1 MVTLLSLR
9 SLIERTT
16 QLTLEKTMF
25 SLAKETIRIAFDSI
39 KSQLLRTILT
49 VLIIA
54 IGIMALVGILSG
66 VAALENTISSNFS
79 SMGSNTFNIRR
90 YELTARR
97 QSSRERQKVNP
108 IINYQSMKDFEDNY
122 DFPFTNVGVS
132 YGGTAT
138 AEVRYEDKKTD
149 PEISVLGCNENFIE
163 NAGLEITN
171 GRPLNIFDIN
181 NNSAV
186 CVIGSDLVKLIFPE
200 VNPVGKTIS
209 LRGTKFKVIG
219 AFKSQGSTF
228 GGSEDS
234 RVIIPLQKARSIYP
248 NGNVN
253 YNLSIKVDNKNLLE
267 AAKDDAIL
275 TFRNVRGLKPI
286 ETNNFGVVQSDD
298 LLVRATQNIDAL
310 YIAAWIIS
318 IITIFGSTIAL
329 MNIMLVSVSERTREI
344 GVRKAL
350 GAKSKTIAFQFFMET
365 VIIGQLG
372 GILGILLGI
381 LIGWGVA
388 RAFELDFSTPWVAMI
403 WATSIAFIVAVVS
416 GLYPATKASK
426 LDPIESLRYE

>member
-1 MVTLLSLR
+1 
-9 SLIERTT
+9 
-16 QLTLEKTMF
+16 MF
-25 SLAKETIRIAFDSI
+25 SLAKENIRIAFDSI

-66 VAALENTISSNFS
+66 VSALENTISSNFS
-79 SMGSNTFNIRR
+79 SMGSNTFNIRNN
-90 YELTARR
+90 EFAAKR
-97 QSSRERQKVNP
+97 QSSRERKKVNP
-108 IINYQSMKDFEDNY
+108 IINYQNMKDFEDNY
-122 DFPFTNVGVS
+122 DFPFTTVGVS
-132 YGGTAT
+132 YGGTAS
-138 AEVRYEDKKTD
+138 AEVKYENKKTD
-149 PEISVLGCNENFIE
+149 PDIAVYGFSEHFLE
-163 NAGLEITN
+163 NAGLEIKN
-171 GRPLNIFDIN
+171 GRSLNVFDIKN
-181 NNSAV
+181 ASAV
-186 CVIGSDLVKLIFPE
+186 CVIGSDLVKILFPE
-200 VNPVGKTIS
+200 DNPVGKIIS

-219 AFKSQGSTF
+219 VFKSKGSTF
-228 GGSEDS
+228 GNSADS
-234 RVIIPLQKARSIYP
+234 RVLMPLQKARSIYP

-253 YNLSIKVDNKNLLE
+253 YNLSIKVDNKDMLE
-267 AAKDDAIL
+267 AAKEDAVL
-275 TFRNVRGLKPI
+275 TFRNIRGLKPI
-286 ETNNFGVVQSDD
+286 EKNNFGVVQSDD

-350 GAKSKTIAFQFFMET
+350 GAKSKTIAFQFFIET

-372 GILGILLGI
+372 GVLGIILGVI
-381 LIGWGVA
+381 IGWGVA
-388 RAFELDFSTPWVAMI
+388 KAFELDFSTPWVAMI

-416 GLYPATKASK
+416 GLYPATKAAK